1 MQGLPFILDTAASHK
16 SVGAVLL
23 EVQDEKE
30 LVIAYISKLMNK
42 QEESYCVTRKELAIQ
57 VIKLHEHFIPI
68 VNGQGVL
75 QGADNAAVSCIRNL
89 KKPTGQTA
97 RWLDEFDTYN
107 ITIL

>member
-1 MQGLPFILDTAASHK
+1 MSQGRSWLF
-16 SVGAVLL
+16 
-23 EVQDEKE
+23 
-30 LVIAYISKLMNK
+30 KLF
-42 QEESYCVTRKELAIQ
+42 
-57 VIKLHEHFIPI
+57 KLHEHCIPI
-68 VNGQGVL
+68 VNGQAVL

>member
-42 QEESYCVTRKELAIQ
+42 HEESYCVTRKELAIQ

-75 QGADNAAVSCIRNL
+75 QGQTMLLYHVLETLRNQQD
-89 KKPTGQTA
+89 KQ
-97 RWLDEFDTYN
+97 LDG
-107 ITIL
+107 

>member
-1 MQGLPFILDTAASHK
+1 MSQGRSWL
-16 SVGAVLL
+16 
-23 EVQDEKE
+23 
-30 LVIAYISKLMNK
+30 KLF
-42 QEESYCVTRKELAIQ
+42 
-57 VIKLHEHFIPI
+57 KLHEHFIPI
-68 VNGQGVL
+68 VNGQGVHVL

>member
-42 QEESYCVTRKELAIQ
+42 HEESYCVTRKELAIQ

-68 VNGQGVL
+68 VNGQGLLL

-89 KKPTGQTA
+89 RNQQDKQ
-97 RWLDEFDTYN
+97 LDG
-107 ITIL
+107 

>member
-1 MQGLPFILDTAASHK
+1 MRNRTVSQGRSWLF
-16 SVGAVLL
+16 
-23 EVQDEKE
+23 
-30 LVIAYISKLMNK
+30 KLF
-42 QEESYCVTRKELAIQ
+42 
-57 VIKLHEHFIPI
+57 KLHEHFIPI
-68 VNGQGVL
+68 VKGQGVL

>member
-42 QEESYCVTRKELAIQ
+42 HEELYCVTRKELAIQ
-57 VIKLHEHFIPI
+57 VIQASWALYPF
-68 VNGQGVL
+68 VNGQYYKEQTMLLYHVL
-75 QGADNAAVSCIRNL
+75 ETLRNQQD
-89 KKPTGQTA
+89 KQ
-97 RWLDEFDTYN
+97 LDG
-107 ITIL
+107 